1 MTVFSL
7 VHICLRYAWAII
19 VYSCWC
25 IHSFVTYLVELLTT
39 IGRRH
44 TVSICESGR
53 VKLEVFSFIRLCRDC
68 RSVKY
73 RSWTTEVVLTLTIT
87 EPPIRIYTPYTIAIF
102 AAISNAIFF
111 FWYMWTS
118 KTDLNSLQP
127 TYKVFLFP
135 QKVSEG
141 YDCWATREH
150 RERELDM
157 FEPYLYTHSVQ
168 NMLFTF

>member
-1 MTVFSL
+1 MQRLQISQVQ
-7 VHICLRYAWAII
+7 
-19 VYSCWC
+19 
-25 IHSFVTYLVELLTT
+25 ELNHRGGSYTN
-39 IGRRH
+39 H
-44 TVSICESGR
+44 H
-53 VKLEVFSFIRLCRDC
+53 
-68 RSVKY
+68 
-73 RSWTTEVVLTLTIT
+73 WTTNSYLYSKNPFTVYTL
-87 EPPIRIYTPYTIAIF
+87 AIF

-111 FWYMWTS
+111 FWYIWTS

-141 YDCWATREH
+141 YDCWATRGH

-157 FEPYLYTHSVQ
+157 FEPYLYTHSVE